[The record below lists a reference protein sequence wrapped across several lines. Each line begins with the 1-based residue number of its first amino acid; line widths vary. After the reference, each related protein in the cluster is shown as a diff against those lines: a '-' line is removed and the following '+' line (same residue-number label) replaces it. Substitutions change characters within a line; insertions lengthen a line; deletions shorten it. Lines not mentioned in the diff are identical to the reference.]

1 MAKLYIVDEHTTVR
15 KALAER
21 LAKAHGL
28 EVVGHSGEYSEV
40 MREVEALKPEIVL
53 LEVKRRDGMGLEMAR
68 QIAGLPYGPRLIVLT
83 SYPTTWEQKAATRA
97 GAVHYLLK
105 DIDSEELIR
114 QISELVEA

>member
-53 LEVKRRDGMGLEMAR
+53 RR
-68 QIAGLPYGPRLIVLT
+68 
-83 SYPTTWEQKAATRA
+83 
-97 GAVHYLLK
+97 
-105 DIDSEELIR
+105 
-114 QISELVEA
+114 